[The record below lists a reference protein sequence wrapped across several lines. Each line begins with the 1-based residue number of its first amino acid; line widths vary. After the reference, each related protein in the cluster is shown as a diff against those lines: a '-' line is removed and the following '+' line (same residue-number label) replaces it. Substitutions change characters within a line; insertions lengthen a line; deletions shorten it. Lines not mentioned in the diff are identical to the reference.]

1 MYGGSVGKGDG
12 NKMHEAVQNAG
23 WQAAAA
29 AVVALMAVGLS
40 LKFVRCRAW
49 FPLAGAAVL
58 LAAGIAGSPAA
69 VIETVPWRALA
80 LALTMGIIAA
90 VIEEA
95 GWLQL
100 TAVRFYRL
108 TSANPQKMLAM
119 SMMLAAAASALLDA
133 LTAMAALLPLL
144 LAFTRAW
151 KIPPSPFVIGMML
164 ACNLGSGLSVAG
176 TMPARLIG
184 TAGKLGLTRVWLVL
198 GPLHAVLLVLAYLMI
213 RTVYADK
220 LNVSLE
226 RLRELQTAASG
237 MNGNKGDT
245 RNPAIAL
252 GLILLAYICADLSGL
267 DLIWMSG
274 AGAVLLF
281 RSVIK
286 RRESLESF
294 ATGFVPLLALTAGW
308 LLIAGVFV
316 QTGVLETAA
325 AWLMKASLGDDQR
338 AVLAVLWMSAAGAA
352 FSDGT
357 AWTAFSVPV
366 VRIVSEQLQAV
377 SPDHAGRLWYV
388 LLSGI
393 HLGANATSFSSFSS
407 LLAFGV
413 AVSRKNGLTFREYA
427 RIGVPFSLFS
437 LTLASLYLVGVWFG
451 NN

>member
-1 MYGGSVGKGDG
+1 MREILQD
-12 NKMHEAVQNAG
+12 AG
-23 WQAAAA
+23 WQAAATVAA
-29 AVVALMAVGLS
+29 AVVALTVVLLS
-40 LKFVRCRAW
+40 LKFVRFRAW

-69 VIETVPWRALA
+69 AVEAVPWRALA
-80 LALTMGIIAA
+80 LALTMGIIATA
-90 VIEEA
+90 AEEA

-108 TSANPQKMLAM
+108 TSANPRKMLAV
-119 SMMLAAAASALLDA
+119 SMILAASASALLDA
-133 LTAMAALLPLL
+133 LTAMAALLPLM

-151 KIPPSPFVIGMML
+151 RITPSPFVIGLML

-184 TAGKLGLTRVWLVL
+184 TAGGLGLPDVWLVL
-198 GPLHAVLLVLAYLMI
+198 GPLHAVLLALAYLMI

-220 LNVSLE
+220 LNLGPV
-226 RLRELQTAASG
+226 RLRELQTAVSG
-237 MNGNKGDT
+237 MSGNRGDA

-252 GLILLAYICADLSGL
+252 GLILLGYLCADLTGI
-267 DLIWMSG
+267 DLIWISG
-274 AGAVLLF
+274 AGAALVVQSL
-281 RSVIK
+281 IK
-286 RRESLESF
+286 REESRKSF
-294 ATGFVPLLALTAGW
+294 AAGFAPLLALTAGW

-316 QTGVLETAA
+316 RTGVLDAA
-325 AWLMKASLGDDQR
+325 AGWLMALSSGDGQW
-338 AVLAVLWMSAAGAA
+338 AVLSVLWMSAAGAA
-352 FSDGT
+352 LSDGT
-357 AWTAFSVPV
+357 AWTAFAVPV
-366 VRIVSEQLQAV
+366 VQSLGGQLQEV
-377 SPDHAGRLWYV
+377 STEHTGRLWYV

-413 AVSRKNGLTFREYA
+413 AAVRKNGLSFREYA

-437 LTLASLYLVGVWFG
+437 LTLASLYLVGFWFG